1 MATTPSGDR
10 PEDRTSAPAWD
21 PDQVEQHT
29 PVDPE
34 ADPEEW
40 EPVGDER
47 PVSPDVVEQHQVVD
61 LDPDERPAD

>member
-10 PEDRTSAPAWD
+10 PRDRASDEALD
-21 PDQVEQHT
+21 PDQLEQRT
-29 PVDPE
+29 PVDPD

-40 EPVGDER
+40 EPVGDDE
-47 PVSPDVVEQHQVVD
+47 PLSPDVVEQHQVVD